1 MFKDLLKKIHGSLHL
16 SVIYRDGSVVDEF
29 VGNNLVVASGYTAAA
44 EALAGVQGAAITQVA
59 VGTSSVEPSET
70 DTAITDAVNVDI
82 QSIEYPSAGM
92 VRFNFTIDYDTAV
105 GMTIREFGLLTT
117 DGRLFSRKVREAIE
131 KTEAMSI
138 VGAWDI
144 TI

>member
-1 MFKDLLKKIHGSLHL
+1 MFKDILKKLHGSLHL
-16 SVIYRDGSVVDEF
+16 SVKDKAGNVITEF
-29 VGNNLVVASGYTAAA
+29 VGDNLVVATGYTAAA
-44 EALAGVQGAAITQVA
+44 EALAGVHGAAITQVA
-59 VGTSSVEPSET
+59 VGTSSAEPAET
-70 DTAITDAVNVDI
+70 DTEITEAVKVPI
-82 QSIEYPSAGM
+82 QSVEYPSAGM
-92 VRFNFTIDYDTAV
+92 VRFNFTIDYNTAV